1 MKVSRD
7 MPHYAVRVI
16 RLIILA
22 AAASSAFAQG
32 ALIPGELARQVT
44 FERPSPFTRSAV
56 LISRLLTPRQRERQ
70 LSALAANAEALAAYP
85 LDLGAERF
93 SVYLPK
99 QQPAAG
105 YGLLVFIPP
114 WEDARLPL
122 GWSSVLDRTG
132 LIFATAERSGNSESI
147 PGRRIPLALTAAYA
161 LMRRYQVD
169 PNRTFISGFSGG
181 SRVAFRLALAFPD
194 IFAGVVL
201 KSGSDPVGNSYDP
214 LPSPDLM
221 SLLQTRT
228 RFVFVTGEHDEI
240 NLSQDAHTRASLSAW
255 CVNRTRAVMRS
266 HVGHEVM
273 DGNAL
278 AEALGALERAYPD
291 DPARGRCQASM
302 QARVQH
308 ARAEAA
314 VLQAQPE
321 SSRAQKQLDRIDQEF
336 GGLLEEKTTQTLT
349 PSD

>member
-1 MKVSRD
+1 MSHPTARFVC
-7 MPHYAVRVI
+7 
-16 RLIILA
+16 LTLLA
-22 AAASSAFAQG
+22 AAVSSAFAQK
-32 ALIPGELARQVT
+32 ALIPGELAHQVM
-44 FERPSPFTRSAV
+44 FEQPSPLTRNSV
-56 LISRLLTPRQRERQ
+56 LISRLLTPRQREHQ
-70 LSALAANAEALAAYP
+70 LSALAAHAEALATYP

-93 SVYLPK
+93 SVYVPK

-132 LIFATAERSGNSESI
+132 LIFASAERSGNNQSI

-161 LMRRYQVD
+161 LMKRYPVD
-169 PNRTFISGFSGG
+169 PNRTYISGFSGG
-181 SRVAFRLALAFPD
+181 SRVALRLALAFPD
-194 IFAGVVL
+194 IFTGVVL
-201 KSGSDPVGNSYDP
+201 NSGSDPVGSSYDP
-214 LPSPDLM
+214 LPSPDLV

-240 NLSQDAHTRASLSAW
+240 NLSQDAHTRASLSTW
-255 CVNRTRAVMRS
+255 CVNRTRALVRF
-266 HVGHEVM
+266 HVGHDVM

-278 AEALGALERAYPD
+278 AEALGALERTYPD
-291 DPARGRCQASM
+291 DPARDRCQAAM
-302 QARVQH
+302 QARVQD

-314 VLQAQPE
+314 VLQAQPQ
-321 SSRAQKQLDRIDQEF
+321 SSRAQKELDRIDQEF
-336 GGLLEEKTTQTLT
+336 GGLLEKKTTQALT